1 MGEWPSMLPSQVSV
15 LDLGSRELGVSRSRW
30 RSLGSRQ
37 KTDGRNLDP
46 APPSFPALDFLPLP
60 KIAE

>member
-15 LDLGSRELGVSRSRW
+15 LGMGSRELGMSREADIE
-30 RSLGSRQ
+30 
-37 KTDGRNLDP
+37 TDGRNLDL
-46 APPSFPALDFLPLP
+46 APPSFPGLDFLPLP